1 MTTINIAYSG
11 APLAP
16 SQKSELVSR
25 VTEAFVMEEV
35 GRDSPAI
42 RRGFMTSF
50 THLGDDDLWLGEQ
63 RACDVHRGHRCI
75 QLTVRVMAGPWN
87 AAMKS
92 ALFAKVEDI
101 LREVADMPR
110 QGTGD
115 DIWMTFVEVP
125 EGAWGLGGRP
135 VSISQIAPVF
145 DEDRRARISAYLAGL
160 PAPGD

>member
-50 THLGDDDLWLGEQ
+50 THLGD
-63 RACDVHRGHRCI
+63 VHRAHRCI